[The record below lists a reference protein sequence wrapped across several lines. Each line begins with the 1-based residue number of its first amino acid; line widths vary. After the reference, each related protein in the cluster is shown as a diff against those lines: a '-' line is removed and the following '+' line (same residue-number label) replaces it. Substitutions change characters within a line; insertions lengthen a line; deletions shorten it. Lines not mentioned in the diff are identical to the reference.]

1 MEIIQRGLN
10 EIMKDEALDEL
21 LEVSRKL
28 CNYKMY
34 ARNVKL
40 PVYVD
45 KQDVEQDVMLKVFKA
60 YKRFDPTKASADTY
74 FNRVI
79 DNAIIDHV
87 RNSWNQITGQG
98 FSSTADKDNIQT
110 YEQLANT
117 CADESIEDFNKRS
130 IERIEQQIASISCK
144 TETDFLFSELLS
156 DLEDTLTA
164 REKQIFVLRYEGY
177 THEEIAEK
185 LNVSRPTVAKDWRRI
200 RKIILDWI
208 Y

>member
-10 EIMKDEALDEL
+10 EIVKDEALDEL
-21 LEVSRKL
+21 LEASRKL
-28 CNYKMY
+28 CSYKMY

-98 FSSTADKDNIQT
+98 FSSTADKVNIQI

-117 CADESIEDFNKRS
+117 YADEHIEDFNKRS
-130 IERIEQQIASISCK
+130 SERIEQQTASISSK

>member
-21 LEVSRKL
+21 LEASRKL
-28 CNYKMY
+28 CRYKMY

-79 DNAIIDHV
+79 DNAIVDHV

-98 FSSTADKDNIQT
+98 FSSTADKVNIQT

-117 CADESIEDFNKRS
+117 YADEHIEGFNKRS
-130 IERIEQQIASISCK
+130 SERIEQQTASISSK